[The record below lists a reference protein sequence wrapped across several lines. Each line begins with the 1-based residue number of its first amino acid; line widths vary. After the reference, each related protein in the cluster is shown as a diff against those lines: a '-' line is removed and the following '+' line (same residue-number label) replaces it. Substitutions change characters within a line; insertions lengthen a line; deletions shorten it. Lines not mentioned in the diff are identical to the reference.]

1 METEQPWLI
10 AKAMDILWKLYLI
23 VAEDR
28 RDGGGGGGG
37 RDAMVLFSVSL
48 HLLLLMNDI
57 MR

>member
-28 RDGGGGGGG
+28 RDGGGG
-37 RDAMVLFSVSL
+37 RDTMVFSVSL
-48 HLLLLMNDI
+48 HMLLLLML
-57 MR
+57 RCELLG